1 MNLLAHKLLV
11 GGTFSVALLWLHGV
25 ASVAAEQPGPIQTA
39 IALDKQ
45 LAAEVDLAHK
55 TKWCDDEVYLRRVT
69 LDLLGRNPTIE
80 EITLFAL
87 DPAPSKRAT
96 VVQKLL
102 ADEAYGEN
110 WGRYWRDVIMYRRSE
125 ERALVAAG
133 ALQEFVATELNKNTS
148 WDKIAAAFI
157 TAEGN
162 VAEDGATGLI
172 MAQQGRPEETTAEV
186 ARIFLGI
193 QILCAQCHDHP
204 TDRWK
209 REQFHELTAFFPRVA
224 VRPIRVDGKQ
234 RGFEVVG
241 EDNFRRFARP
251 MNDNRFRG
259 TAEHRMPDLDDPTAD
274 GKLMQPVFF
283 VTGQKLSN
291 GADDEARRE
300 TLAKW
305 LTSERNPW
313 FAKAITNR
321 LWSELVGEGF
331 YEPVDDLGP
340 DRECFAPKSLDLL
353 AGQFAVSGY
362 NVKWLFTTI
371 MATDAYQRRSMQHRS
386 PDAQP
391 FNANIAQR
399 LRADQVYNNLIA
411 TLGLSDNS
419 PGGGRGVY
427 GFARTPRNS
436 FALIFGYDPSIARD
450 EVAGSIPQALAMMN
464 SPAINGAIS
473 ARGRTALARLV
484 SEIKDDRALVVEL
497 YLKTLSREP
506 SESEVTTCLNH
517 VKEVNSR
524 AEAFEDLQW
533 ALINSTEF
541 LHRK

>member
-1 MNLLAHKLLV
+1 MIHLPQKWLAAGVLCGTLLI
-11 GGTFSVALLWLHGV
+11 
-25 ASVAAEQPGPIQTA
+25 ASRGSTQAADKPGPIQTA
-39 IALDKQ
+39 TAIDRQ
-45 LAAEVDLAHK
+45 LAAEVSLSNKA
-55 TKWCDDEVYLRRVT
+55 KWCDDEVYLRRVT
-69 LDLLGRNPTIE
+69 LDLLGRNPTID

-87 DPAPSKRAT
+87 DPSPGKRAT
-96 VVQKLL
+96 VVPKLL
-102 ADEAYGEN
+102 ASEAYGEN

-125 ERALVAAG
+125 ERALVAAS
-133 ALQEFVATELNKNTS
+133 ALQEYLAKELNQNTS

-162 VAEDGATGLI
+162 VTEDGATGLI

-193 QILCAQCHDHP
+193 QIQCAQCHDHP

-224 VRPIRVDGKQ
+224 VRPIRVDGQQ

-241 EDNFRRFARP
+241 EDNFRRFGRA

-259 TAEHRMPDLDDPTAD
+259 TAEHRMPDLDDPAAD

-283 VTGQKLSN
+283 ITGQKLSSGTN
-291 GADDEARRE
+291 DDARRE
-300 TLAKW
+300 TLANW
-305 LTSERNPW
+305 LTGDKNPW
-313 FAKAITNR
+313 FAKAIVNR

-331 YEPVDDLGP
+331 YEPIDDMGP
-340 DRECFAPKSLDLL
+340 DRECSAPQTLDLL
-353 AGQFAVSGY
+353 AGQFVASGHD
-362 NVKWLFTTI
+362 VKWLLTTI
-371 MATDAYQRRSMQHRS
+371 MATDAYQRRSTQRRN
-386 PDAQP
+386 PDQQP
-391 FNANIAQR
+391 FNANVAQR
-399 LRADQVYNNLIA
+399 LRSDQIYNNLIA
-411 TLGLSDNS
+411 TLELPDRSTA
-419 PGGGRGVY
+419 PGRGNY
-427 GFARTPRNS
+427 GFARSPRNAFS
-436 FALIFGYDPSIARD
+436 LTFGYDPSLPRD

-464 SPAINGAIS
+464 SPAVNGAIN
-473 ARGRTALARLV
+473 ARGRTALGRMV
-484 SEIKDDRALVVEL
+484 SEIRDDRALIVEI
-497 YLKTLSREP
+497 YLKTVSREP
-506 SESEVTTCLNH
+506 SESEITTCLAY